1 MRELAGLFKALAD
14 ETRLEMLALLVQRD
28 ELCVCRF
35 EEALDITQSKASRHL
50 RYLLN
55 AGLVTDRRA
64 GIWVHYRIAADLP
77 AEQAELVKALPH
89 ILGKERMAHALLRL
103 APGDEVRREQPTVVC
118 SLPSIA

>member
-55 AGLVTDRRA
+55 AGFVTDRRDA
-64 GIWVHYRIAADLP
+64 VWVHYRIAHDLP
-77 AEQAELVKALPH
+77 AEQAEIVKALPR
-89 ILGKERMAHALLRL
+89 ILGQERMEAAAARL
-103 APGDEVRREQPTVVC
+103 AAGDEVKRGQPGVAC
-118 SLPSIA
+118 GLPSTA

>member
-35 EEALDITQSKASRHL
+35 EEALGITQSKASRHL

-55 AGLVTDRRA
+55 ADLVTDRRD
-64 GIWVHYRIAADLP
+64 GVWVHYRIAADLP
-77 AEQAELVKALPH
+77 TAQGELLKALPL
-89 ILGKERMAHALLRL
+89 ILGDDRLERALLRL
-103 APGDEVRREQPTVVC
+103 AAGDESREKQAVGVC
-118 SLPSIA
+118 VP

>member
-1 MRELAGLFKALAD
+1 MRALAGLFKALAD

-55 AGLVTDRRA
+55 AGLVTDRRD

-77 AEQAELVKALPH
+77 AEQAELVRALPH

-103 APGDEVRREQPTVVC
+103 APGDEARREQPAVVC
-118 SLPSIA
+118 SPSCGA